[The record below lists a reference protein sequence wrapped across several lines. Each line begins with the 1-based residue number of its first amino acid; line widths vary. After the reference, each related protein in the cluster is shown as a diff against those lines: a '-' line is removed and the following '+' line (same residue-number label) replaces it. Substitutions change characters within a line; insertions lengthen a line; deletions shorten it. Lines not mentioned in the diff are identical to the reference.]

1 MATHFVTGGT
11 GLVGQAL
18 IRRLREQGHPVA
30 ALGRSPDALYRLA
43 DLGADPVPGDLLTPG
58 AWQYDA
64 ADADIVWHLGLPR
77 ARTPLRGGR
86 VRKEARMAWRGADH
100 LIADRDPGRPVVTAS
115 HVLAWGEHGPGAID
129 DTTPAAPVAMG
140 HWALAA
146 EDALSATPLRAVRL
160 GWVYGPGGMFAE
172 LVAAIRRGQ
181 FRIVGLGQNLVPL
194 ISADDAARAL
204 LAAAA
209 GPPGIYAAAEP
220 DPPTQEQMVHQIC
233 AQVGSLR
240 PDRLTPRMAA
250 FALGGGMVDA
260 LTASVD
266 VRSTR
271 LRALGWSPE
280 HAWRDALVELSLPGA
295 RVV

>member
-172 LVAAIRRGQ
+172 LVAAIRRGA
-181 FRIVGLGQNLVPL
+181 VPHCRARPESGAVDQRRRRRARPAGRRRRPSRDL
-194 ISADDAARAL
+194 RRRGARSADAG
-204 LAAAA
+204 AA
-209 GPPGIYAAAEP
+209 GPP
-220 DPPTQEQMVHQIC
+220 DLRT
-233 AQVGSLR
+233 VGSLR
-240 PDRLTPRMAA
+240 PDRLTPRMA
-250 FALGGGMVDA
+250 G
-260 LTASVD
+260 
-266 VRSTR
+266 VRAAAAAWSTR
-271 LRALGWSPE
+271 
-280 HAWRDALVELSLPGA
+280 
-295 RVV
+295 